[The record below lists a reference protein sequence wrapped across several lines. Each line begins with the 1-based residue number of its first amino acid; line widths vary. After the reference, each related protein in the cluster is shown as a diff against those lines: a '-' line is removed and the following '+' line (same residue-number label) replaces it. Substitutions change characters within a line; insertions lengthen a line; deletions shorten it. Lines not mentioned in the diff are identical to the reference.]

1 MKHLNDFLIKESMSK
16 EKLYDIVDKMKE
28 ELDPETLLD
37 DLCQAMDAD
46 ELEDNLRFIDRTRD
60 LNLF

>member
-1 MKHLNDFLIKESMSK
+1 MKHLKEILIKEGMSK

-28 ELDPETLLD
+28 ALDAETLLD
-37 DLCQAMDAD
+37 DLCQALDAD

>member
-1 MKHLNDFLIKESMSK
+1 MKHLKETLIKEGMSK

-28 ELDPETLLD
+28 AMSAEEILDE
-37 DLCQAMDAD
+37 LCQALSDK
-46 ELEDNLRFIDRTRD
+46 ELEENLRWIDRTHD

>member
-1 MKHLNDFLIKESMSK
+1 MKHLKEVLVNESMSK

-28 ELDPETLLD
+28 AIDAETLLD
-37 DLCQAMDAD
+37 DLCQALDAD

>member
-37 DLCQAMDAD
+37 DLCQAMDVD

>member
-1 MKHLNDFLIKESMSK
+1 MKHLKETLIKEGMSK

-28 ELDPETLLD
+28 AMSADELLD
-37 DLCQAMDAD
+37 ELCQALSDK
-46 ELEDNLRFIDRTRD
+46 ELEENLRWIDRTHD

>member
-1 MKHLNDFLIKESMSK
+1 MKHLKEVLIREGMSK

-28 ELDPETLLD
+28 AIDAETLLD
-37 DLCQAMDAD
+37 DLCQALDAD

>member
-1 MKHLNDFLIKESMSK
+1 MKHLKDSLIKEGMSK

-28 ELDPETLLD
+28 AMSAEEILDE
-37 DLCQAMDAD
+37 LCQALSDK
-46 ELEDNLRFIDRTRD
+46 ELEENLRWIDRTHD